1 MSNTIEF
8 TNTLQPK
15 QREALIASKTTP
27 VMFYGGAK
35 GGGKSYLVRFKEIRR
50 RLKYPNTKGLI
61 VRRTYPELLSN
72 HIRKFFEEYPET
84 FKWFNKSEKVIHYPN
99 GSITELSYLSSAM
112 DVYTY
117 QGREYEDIS
126 IDEITQHEEQT
137 FKILRTSL
145 RTTKPEIEPRMFLT
159 GNPGGIG
166 HNWVKRIFINEQYQG
181 DEIPEDFGFLQAKVY
196 DNKILMDSDPKY
208 VERLQGSP
216 EHLRKAYLD
225 GDWNIFAGQAFAEMS
240 YEHHVVEPFE
250 LPKETRYIAGYD
262 HGYNHPFSF
271 VIAGIVPDGTVY
283 ITQHYTDRLKNTIE
297 IAEGI
302 KEHLRGRKIPIYAGH
317 DLWYPGRG
325 GGASV
330 YEQFRELGITTFQ
343 RAKIDRGQ
351 GVAQIR
357 KYITYRNS
365 PDKKPLLF
373 FFKTD
378 TVLKV
383 FDTTAGMQF
392 DDKKPEDVMKMD
404 ADENGYGGDDAYD
417 SLRYLLMS
425 RATPGKLPDPPS
437 PKKNTFSELKQW
449 VEDRETIRRAT
460 YE

>member
-1 MSNTIEF
+1 MEVDVSFINQ
-8 TNTLQPK
+8 LQPK
-15 QREALIASKTTP
+15 QREGFAESLKTP
-27 VMFYGGAK
+27 VFFYGGAK
-35 GGGKSYLVRFKEIRR
+35 GGGKSHLLRSREYFL
-50 RLKYPNTKGLI
+50 RLTFPGTKGLI
-61 VRRTYPELLSN
+61 VRKTYPELLSN
-72 HIRKFFEEYPET
+72 HIRKFFTEYPET
-84 FKWFNKSEKVIHYPN
+84 RQWYKKQEKAIEYPN
-99 GSITELSYLSSAM
+99 GSVTEFSYLRSTD

-117 QGREYEDIS
+117 QGREYENIS
-126 IDEITQHEEQT
+126 IDEITQHEESV
-137 FKILRTSL
+137 FKTLRTSN
-145 RTTKPEIEPRMFLT
+145 RTVQKALPATMFLT

-166 HNWVKRIFINEQYQG
+166 HNWVKRMFINRQFQG
-181 DEIPEDFGFLQAKVY
+181 DEIPADFGFLQAKVY

-283 ITQHYTDRLKNTIE
+283 ITQHFTDRLKNTIE

-302 KEHLRGRKIPIYAGH
+302 KEHLRGRKVPIYAGH

-449 VEDRETIRRAT
+449 VEDQETIRRAT